1 MNFGDQSARED
12 SRQLVDE
19 IMVENRRL
27 RQRLYQVESKLQEG
41 DVRFSTPESQKEA
54 ADPQRQEA
62 GGPRRE
68 EAADPQRQEAGG
80 SRREEA
86 ADPQSQEAGS
96 FRGKEA
102 EDPPKERSPKS
113 GEDTAQQ
120 PNTAFTEKSIE
131 FMKLM
136 MDSMREMQKRM
147 TESKEESGMIRGV
160 EVIRS
165 GSPDLPALA
174 PWEPQHGPLIL
185 GDWMLLA
192 EPIISD
198 LSMSASEWWKT
209 VVRLAEEWYKVHMTL
224 NPIERIQHP
233 ATVPVEVSQD
243 KWQRVERRVS
253 SMMLQAVPP
262 PVRDELV
269 SARRMSTFGILT
281 HLMVTYSPGGV
292 TEKQN
297 ILRSLEDPP
306 EIQKISEGPTALRRW
321 LRWRARAR
329 EIGAVAP
336 DPALQLKGLLRMTK
350 RVLDNNRELQ
360 FRVSLVRSGL
370 GVDTTPTEVNVE
382 QLANHLLA
390 ELDQLSMT
398 DKRPGQGSAA
408 PQGEQP
414 KIKSLELEKAD
425 KGKGKG
431 KEKTGEEEKGK
442 MKCRFYNSEGGCKKG
457 KECEWLHESRDDRR
471 RCWTC
476 GAVDH
481 MSPACSRPKG
491 SGGGSPQNYN
501 KQKLM
506 KSEAEEKSG
515 GQKES
520 SDTQSVSSESSIK
533 ELLEEVGKMLKSVA
547 GEGSATSSTSTH
559 QEMETNVKISWIVV
573 NNN

>member
-1 MNFGDQSARED
+1 
-12 SRQLVDE
+12 
-19 IMVENRRL
+19 
-27 RQRLYQVESKLQEG
+27 
-41 DVRFSTPESQKEA
+41 
-54 ADPQRQEA
+54 
-62 GGPRRE
+62 
-68 EAADPQRQEAGG
+68 
-80 SRREEA
+80 
-86 ADPQSQEAGS
+86 
-96 FRGKEA
+96 
-102 EDPPKERSPKS
+102 
-113 GEDTAQQ
+113 
-120 PNTAFTEKSIE
+120 
-131 FMKLM
+131 
-136 MDSMREMQKRM
+136 
-147 TESKEESGMIRGV
+147 
-160 EVIRS
+160 
-165 GSPDLPALA
+165 
-174 PWEPQHGPLIL
+174 
-185 GDWMLLA
+185 MLLA
-192 EPIISD
+192 EPIFSD

-243 KWQRVERRVS
+243 KWQRVQRRVS

-457 KECEWLHESRDDRR
+457 KECEW
-471 RCWTC
+471 
-476 GAVDH
+476 
-481 MSPACSRPKG
+481 
-491 SGGGSPQNYN
+491 
-501 KQKLM
+501 
-506 KSEAEEKSG
+506 
-515 GQKES
+515 
-520 SDTQSVSSESSIK
+520 
-533 ELLEEVGKMLKSVA
+533 
-547 GEGSATSSTSTH
+547 
-559 QEMETNVKISWIVV
+559 
-573 NNN
+573 